1 MQGLRL
7 LEKIKR
13 YDETPELRG
22 IWDAEEI
29 AGSILRHLI
38 SIFNTRHG
46 SAMIAD
52 DIGMPDF
59 TNLAG
64 SFNPETYAEL
74 ERHLRTVVEKYE
86 PRLAEVAVMSEQT
99 EDKFSLTFTLEGK
112 IRLQTGEI
120 PISFETIIDPE
131 GKIELTR

>member
-13 YDETPELRG
+13 YEESPSLRG

-29 AGSILRHLI
+29 ADSIRRHL
-38 SIFNTRHG
+38 SAIFNTRHG
-46 SAMIAD
+46 SAIIAD

-64 SFNPETYAEL
+64 AFNSETYAEL
-74 ERHLRTVVEKYE
+74 ERHLKTVVEKYE
-86 PRLAEVAVMSEQT
+86 PRLAEVTVKSEET
-99 EDKFSLTFTLEGK
+99 EDSFSLTFTLRGK
-112 IRLQTGEI
+112 IRLQTGDI
-120 PISFETIIDPE
+120 PVSFETVIDPD
-131 GKIELTR
+131 GKIELIK